1 MKIVLFCHNS
11 ISHGE
16 IDGVPLTIGN
26 YQFEYDVELDK
37 ISSLFTLKN
46 LDIGLKK
53 GFVIEKILFDG
64 FPVSIW
70 RDFLLFEMKD
80 NPYVYNQLLEGK
92 NDIRFNGTVKIRIDR
107 KKIYFNPWATVNG
120 WIYNQNL
127 HSCTN
132 DDGCYHGEK
141 NQHRE
146 EFISLPY
153 RKDIFYNSHKKTN
166 YLVLGCSVTYGI
178 GIEKD
183 KIWPTLIT
191 KKNIN
196 LSCPGFGV
204 DSIYI
209 TLKNA
214 LQEFSFDKVI
224 ILFPN
229 LNRRLMKIK
238 NIDTI
243 YAIPLVPSSDI
254 NDPTFKDS
262 YYGTTRDN
270 ISLQVEKTKRKVVND
285 LDNIYSKK
293 FLNKISRIV
302 VPENLF
308 VSSWDKETYKIL
320 SNYFVNIL
328 PIFAPADLANDNQHP
343 GAISHKNWAKSINS
357 LI

>member
-1 MKIVLFCHNS
+1 MKLNVFCRNL
-11 ISHGE
+11 ISKGE

-37 ISSLFTLKN
+37 ISSLFTIKN
-46 LDIGLKK
+46 LNIGLKT
-53 GFVIEKILFDG
+53 GFTIEKILFDG
-64 FPVSIW
+64 FPVSLW
-70 RDFLLFEMKD
+70 RDFLSFEMTD
-80 NPYVYNQLLEGK
+80 NPYVDNQLLEGE
-92 NDIRFNGTVKIRIDR
+92 NDIRFNGTMRICINS

-141 NQHRE
+141 NHHIEQ
-146 EFISLPY
+146 FISLPY

-178 GIEKD
+178 GIEKN
-183 KIWPTLIT
+183 KIWPNLIT

-209 TLKNA
+209 TLKKA

-224 ILFPN
+224 ILFPS
-229 LNRRLMKIK
+229 LSRRLMKIK
-238 NIDTI
+238 NINTVCLIPVVPALNMNSPI
-243 YAIPLVPSSDI
+243 YK
-254 NDPTFKDS
+254 NN
-262 YYGTTRDN
+262 YYGMTKDHL
-270 ISLQVEKTKRKVVND
+270 SLQVEKTKRKIVSD

-302 VPENLF
+302 MPENLF
-308 VSSWDKETYKIL
+308 VSSWDKNTYKIL

-328 PIFAPADLANDNQHP
+328 PVFALADLANDNQHP
-343 GAISHKNWAKSINS
+343 GAISHENWVKSINS
-357 LI
+357 FI